1 MRALWA
7 LNAIGAAAPDWL
19 LMRTRDS
26 DEYVRSWAIR
36 LLLDDPAKTSREAIA
51 RLIEMGRADP
61 SPFVRLYLASAL
73 QRLPLDARRGLADA
87 LVRHAED
94 AGDHNL
100 PLMLWYGIEPLV
112 GAQPAAGI
120 ELALA
125 SEHRV
130 VRQFIARRLAE
141 DMEHN
146 PGPLAL
152 LLRRTT
158 GTGEGRPALFQDVL
172 RGISDALRGLRK
184 ATPPATWAAFAAEA
198 GRSDDPEIRDR
209 VRDLSA
215 LFGDG
220 RALDALRDTV
230 ADPKADAATRRSA
243 LKTLLDSRAENL
255 APLLKEISN
264 DSALRVPAM
273 AGLLQIGDPEAAAL
287 AVSRYE
293 WLGLEERPVLLAALV
308 TRPAAARALLDAVG
322 GGKIPRTDL
331 TPFHARQMASLDDP
345 ALTRRLT
352 EVWGDVR
359 PSDAGKRATMERLR
373 KQLAPDRLKTA
384 DLPHGRQIFNQACA
398 STGSGRASLD
408 YLLENI
414 VDPSAVV
421 PADFWMSVVELKDGR
436 TLNGVVAAKTDRTM
450 TLQTMTEQVTVER
463 ADIKTIRE
471 STLSLM
477 PDGLIESLDEAQVRD
492 LIAYLMSP
500 RQVFLP
506 KASAQTK

>member
-373 KQLAPDRLKTA
+373 KQLAPDSA
-384 DLPHGRQIFNQACA
+384 NCFACFE
-398 STGSGRASLD
+398 RPR
-408 YLLENI
+408 I
-414 VDPSAVV
+414 VSPSPPSARRGA
-421 PADFWMSVVELKDGR
+421 PSAA
-436 TLNGVVAAKTDRTM
+436 VVAAACGWPGRT
-450 TLQTMTEQVTVER
+450 
-463 ADIKTIRE
+463 
-471 STLSLM
+471 
-477 PDGLIESLDEAQVRD
+477 P
-492 LIAYLMSP
+492 
-500 RQVFLP
+500 
-506 KASAQTK
+506 